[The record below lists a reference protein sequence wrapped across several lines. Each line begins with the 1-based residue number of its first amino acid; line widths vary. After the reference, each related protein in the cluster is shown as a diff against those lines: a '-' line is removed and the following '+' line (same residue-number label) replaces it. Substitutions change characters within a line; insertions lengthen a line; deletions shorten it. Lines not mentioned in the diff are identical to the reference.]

1 MLSQADE
8 AGSVVLIVVYVALGV
23 LYFAS
28 FWRIFTKAGQ
38 PGWAGLI
45 PIYNYIVLMR
55 IIGRPWWWVLLFLVP
70 IVNIIV
76 LFIVFIDLAKSF
88 GRSTG
93 FGVGLALLGIIFLP
107 ILAWGPAT
115 YQGPAAATS
124 TSSAMP
130 PPMAPPMAPP
140 SSPPPMAP
148 PSSPPPPAPPPSAPP
163 PPAPPAPGS

>member
-8 AGSVVLIVVYVALGV
+8 AGSVVLIVVWVAIAVFYL
-23 LYFAS
+23 AA

-45 PIYNYIVLMR
+45 PIYNYIVLMK
-55 IIGRPWWWVLLFLVP
+55 IIGRPWWWILLFLVP
-70 IVNIIV
+70 IVNIVV
-76 LFIVFIDLAKSF
+76 LFIVYIDLAKSF

-115 YQGPAAATS
+115 YQGPAAAAPAP
-124 TSSAMP
+124 SAYSP
-130 PPMAPPMAPP
+130 PTAPPMAT
-140 SSPPPMAP
+140 
-148 PSSPPPPAPPPSAPP
+148 PSSPPPPAPPPSTPP
-163 PPAPPAPGS
+163 PPAPPAPGP

>member
-8 AGSVVLIVVYVALGV
+8 AGSVVLIIVWVAIAVFYL
-23 LYFAS
+23 AA

-45 PIYNYIVLMR
+45 PIYNYIVLMK
-55 IIGRPWWWVLLFLVP
+55 IIGRPWWWILLFLVP
-70 IVNIIV
+70 IVNIVV
-76 LFIVFIDLAKSF
+76 LFIVYIDLAKSF

-115 YQGPAAATS
+115 YQGPTAAAPAP
-124 TSSAMP
+124 SAL
-130 PPMAPPMAPP
+130 APPMA
-140 SSPPPMAP
+140 PPMAP

-163 PPAPPAPGS
+163 PPAPPAPGP

>member
-8 AGSVVLIVVYVALGV
+8 AGSVVVVVVYVAIAVFYL
-23 LYFAS
+23 AS

-45 PIYNYIVLMR
+45 PIYNYIVLMK
-55 IIGRPWWWVLLFLVP
+55 IVGRPWWWILLFLVP
-70 IVNIIV
+70 IVNIVV
-76 LFIVFIDLAKSF
+76 LFIVYIDLAKSF

-115 YQGPAAATS
+115 YQGPAAAAPAP
-124 TSSAMP
+124 SAYP
-130 PPMAPPMAPP
+130 PPTAPPMAPP
-140 SSPPPMAP
+140 SSP
-148 PSSPPPPAPPPSAPP
+148 PPPPAPPPSAPP
-163 PPAPPAPGS
+163 PPAPPAPGP

>member
-8 AGSVVLIVVYVALGV
+8 AGSVVVVVVYVAIAV

-45 PIYNYIVLMR
+45 PIYNYIVLMK
-55 IIGRPWWWVLLFLVP
+55 IIGRPWWWILLFLVP

-88 GRSTG
+88 GKSTG

-107 ILAWGPAT
+107 ILAWGDAT
-115 YQGPAAATS
+115 YRGPVAAQGTS
-124 TSSAMP
+124 ALP
-130 PPMAPPMAPP
+130 PPMAPPMAP
-140 SSPPPMAP
+140 SAP
-148 PSSPPPPAPPPSAPP
+148 PPPPAPPPSTPP
-163 PPAPPAPGS
+163 PPVPPAPGP

>member
-8 AGSVVLIVVYVALGV
+8 AGSVVVIVVYVAIV
-23 LYFAS
+23 VFYFAS

-45 PIYNYIVLMR
+45 PIYNYIVLMK

-88 GRSTG
+88 GKSTA

-107 ILAWGPAT
+107 ILAWGDAT
-115 YQGPAAATS
+115 YRGPVAAAG
-124 TSSAMP
+124 SSAP

-140 SSPPPMAP
+140 LIPPSAPPPSA
-148 PSSPPPPAPPPSAPP
+148 PPPPAPPPSAPP
-163 PPAPPAPGS
+163 PPAPPASGP